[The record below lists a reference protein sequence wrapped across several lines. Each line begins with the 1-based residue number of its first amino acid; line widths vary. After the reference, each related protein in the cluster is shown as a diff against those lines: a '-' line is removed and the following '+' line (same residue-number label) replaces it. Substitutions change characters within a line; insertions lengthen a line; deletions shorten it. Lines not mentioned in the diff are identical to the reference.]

1 MTELRKCSR
10 CRSVIELTYFG
21 INRKGEYNKTCINCL
36 DKKKERD
43 AIKTVC
49 DNCGCDVNKGTLSIH
64 KRRFYCQV
72 YNMETKPDF
81 EEWLI
86 NQDYDKMLYE
96 YKDLL
101 EYILSTKPSNKCKK
115 KTHTNDNYILVG
127 GRIYLKGESPL
138 EGVWHK
144 DHTPFE
150 VKHYA
155 IIENNIPRSVTITT
169 I

>member
-10 CRSVIELTYFG
+10 CRSVIELKYFG

-115 KTHTNDNYILVG
+115 KPHPNDNYIIVG

-138 EGVWHK
+138 EGVWHA